1 MRPFCQRAS
10 NICTYTERQRECTYV
25 ERVDVVALGQEVQGV
40 GDEDDCLA
48 LVTQGADDGI
58 GEESLSYVSVD
69 CRQRVV
75 EDDDVGVVVQSTSNV
90 DL

>member
-1 MRPFCQRAS
+1 M
-10 NICTYTERQRECTYV
+10 
-25 ERVDVVALGQEVQGV
+25 

-90 DL
+90 DLRTTANRL

>member
-1 MRPFCQRAS
+1 M
-10 NICTYTERQRECTYV
+10 
-25 ERVDVVALGQEVQGV
+25 